1 LAAIYKDFFSL
12 VIATGMMLA
21 LVALYLFQ
29 FGTACTGKIESS
41 LLLIGAG
48 LIALPHLIL
57 CGFGVKHVKLASS
70 PKTIIFI
77 PLIKVLVVVLILA
90 EPTSIGKLMS
100 MIGIRVAVTS
110 YSYRG
115 L

>member
-1 LAAIYKDFFSL
+1 
-12 VIATGMMLA
+12 M
-21 LVALYLFQ
+21 
-29 FGTACTGKIESS
+29 ACTGEIESS
-41 LLLIGAG
+41 LLLLGAG
-48 LIALPHLIL
+48 LIAVPPLIL
-57 CGFGVKHVKLASS
+57 YGFGVKHVTLASS
-70 PKTIIFI
+70 QKIIILI

-90 EPTSIGKLMS
+90 EPTSTGKWMS

>member
-1 LAAIYKDFFSL
+1 MAAIYKDFFSL

-29 FGTACTGKIESS
+29 FGTACTGKIEFS

-57 CGFGVKHVKLASS
+57 CGFGVKHVNLASS